1 MRIVLSSV
9 LCLYF
14 FCVYVDFNLPLFLA
28 CMPAVLLSSFL
39 SVLLPL
45 PFLLLLPFLLAFLLY
60 CLLPSFPFP
69 ISLYS
74 VLPFY
79 LSVFLVWFFV
89 FLSDRFFFFLSFS
102 LACALSC
109 VFLLSLFSFRFSFLS
124 SLFFHYLTP
133 SFYSRFFFLPSLLSC
148 FLSFSLHVW
157 FLVFL
162 LFLLSSLHL
171 SPLFLLSVALPYP
184 TTK

>member
-1 MRIVLSSV
+1 
-9 LCLYF
+9 
-14 FCVYVDFNLPLFLA
+14 
-28 CMPAVLLSSFL
+28 MPAVLLSSFL

-89 FLSDRFFFFLSFS
+89 FLSDRFFFLPVF
-102 LACALSC
+102 LACLC
-109 VFLLSLFSFRFSFLS
+109 SFLRLS
-124 SLFFHYLTP
+124 SFVVFFPFFFPFFLIHYLTP

-148 FLSFSLHVW
+148 FLSFFLHFW